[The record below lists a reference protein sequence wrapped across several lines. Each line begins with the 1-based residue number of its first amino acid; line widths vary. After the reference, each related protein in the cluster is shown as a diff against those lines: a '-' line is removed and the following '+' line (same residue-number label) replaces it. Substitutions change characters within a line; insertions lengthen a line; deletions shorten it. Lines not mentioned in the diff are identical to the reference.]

1 MPDAPVKTCLLS
13 ADECKALSL
22 DELFQ
27 RLGSSSEGLSDS
39 LAKERLLQCG
49 PNVLEEK
56 KKSAI
61 LNFLSYFWGP
71 IPWMIEFAAILSAI
85 LHHWPNLIIILI
97 LLIVNGLVGFFEEF
111 QAGNAVEALKK
122 NLALKSL
129 VKRGGSWKEIEA
141 ANVVP
146 GDIVRLRL
154 GNIIPADAKLFEG
167 DYLSVDQSA
176 LTGESLPVSKKAGD
190 LVYSGSIA
198 KQGEMQALVIATGK
212 QTFFGKTAKLVEGAG
227 AVSHFQ
233 KAVLL
238 IGHFL
243 IYLSLALALILIGV
257 QLARGASF
265 LDLVQFVIIL
275 IIASIPVAMPA
286 VLSVTMALGALRLSK
301 FKAIVTKLESIEE
314 MAGIDVLCSDKTGT
328 LTQNRLELGDPV
340 VFQNGNP
347 QTLLICA
354 ALASKE
360 ENKDPID
367 LAVLKGLKQPDLI
380 KPYRQTHFKPFD
392 PTIKR
397 TEATV
402 IAPEG
407 NTFFVTKGAPQVV
420 FSMCVQDDTLKS
432 QVIEAIDSFAQKGYR
447 TLGVA
452 SSGDGKVWH
461 FLGLL
466 TLSDPLRE
474 DSKETID
481 NAIAHGIQIKML
493 TGDNLAIA
501 KEIGQKLGLGDQIS
515 TADNIKQLGE
525 KIDQMSGFAQVFP
538 EHKYE
543 IVKLLQEKKHIV
555 AMTGDGVNDAPALKQ
570 ADVGIAVSGAT
581 DAARSAA
588 SLVLTEPGL
597 SVIIHAINEA
607 RRIFE
612 RMNSYSIYRIA
623 ETIRIMFFMTLCI
636 LIYNF
641 YPITTIMIILLALL
655 NDLPIMT
662 IVYDNTLLNEKPV
675 RWNMMRVLTVSSAL
689 GLIGIF
695 ESFLLLILAKTYL
708 NLSMDELQT
717 LIFLKLSIAGH
728 LTLFIARTRNA
739 FYLKPFPSPILFFAI
754 LGTQIFAALIVGFG
768 IFLHQLPWEFI
779 GYLWIYAV
787 VWMFIED
794 GMKLLIYRFFSR
806 RY

>member
-1 MPDAPVKTCLLS
+1 MNSCFVS
-13 ADECKALSL
+13 SEECKTLSVE
-22 DELFQ
+22 ELFH
-27 RLGSSSEGLSDS
+27 RLESSSNGLSDS
-39 LAKERLLQCG
+39 AAKERLLRCG
-49 PNVLEEK
+49 PNLLEEK
-56 KKSAI
+56 KKSV
-61 LNFLSYFWGP
+61 LLHFFSYFWGP

-85 LHHWPNLIIILI
+85 LHHWPNLIIII
-97 LLIVNGLVGFFEEF
+97 VLLIVNGLVGFFEEF
-111 QAGNAVEALKK
+111 QAGNAVEALKQ
-122 NLALKSL
+122 NLAVKSL
-129 VKRGGSWKEIEA
+129 VKRDGIWKEIEA
-141 ANVVP
+141 AALVP
-146 GDIVRLRL
+146 GDIIRLRL
-154 GNIIPADAKLFEG
+154 GNIIPADAKLIEG
-167 DYLSVDQSA
+167 DYFSVDQSA
-176 LTGESLPVSKKAGD
+176 LTGESLPVSKQCGD
-190 LVYSGSIA
+190 PVYSGSIA
-198 KQGEMQALVIATGK
+198 RQGEMVALVTATGK
-212 QTFFGKTAKLVEGAG
+212 QTFFGKTAKLVEEAG
-227 AVSHFQ
+227 TVSHFQ
-233 KAVLL
+233 KAVLQ

-243 IYLSLALALILIGV
+243 IYLSLALALLLLAM

-275 IIASIPVAMPA
+275 IVASIPVAMPA

-301 FKAIVTKLESIEE
+301 FKAIVAKLESIEE
-314 MAGIDVLCSDKTGT
+314 MAGIDILCSDKTGT

-347 QTLLICA
+347 ETLLVSA
-354 ALASKE
+354 ALASKK
-360 ENKDPID
+360 ENEDPID
-367 LAVLKGLKQPDLI
+367 LAVLKGIKNPDLL

-402 IAPEG
+402 VAPEG

-420 FSMCVQDDTLKS
+420 LALCNPENNHEILS
-432 QVIEAIDSFAQKGYR
+432 AIDSFAQKGYR

-452 SSGDGKVWH
+452 SSGDGKEWH

-466 TLSDPLRE
+466 TLSDPLRDDAKATVE
-474 DSKETID
+474 EAVS
-481 NAIAHGIQIKML
+481 HGIRIKML

-501 KEIGQKLGLGDQIS
+501 KEIAGNLGIGGKICSAEDLKKLG
-515 TADNIKQLGE
+515 GE
-525 KIDQMSGFAQVFP
+525 MDGVDGFAQVFP

-543 IVKLLQEKKHIV
+543 IVKALQEKKHIV

-570 ADVGIAVSGAT
+570 ADVGIAVSGST

-597 SVIIHAINEA
+597 SVIIRAIEEA

-612 RMNSYSIYRIA
+612 RMNSYAIYRIA

-641 YPITTIMIILLALL
+641 YPITALMIILLALL

-662 IVYDNTLLNEKPV
+662 IVYDHTLLNQTPV
-675 RWNMMRVLTVSSAL
+675 RWNMPRVLSVSSSL
-689 GLIGIF
+689 GAIGIL
-695 ESFLLLILAKTYL
+695 ESFLLIILAKTYF
-708 NLSMDELQT
+708 NLSLDELQT

-728 LTLFIARTRNA
+728 LTLFVARTRNA
-739 FYLKPFPSPILFFAI
+739 FYFPPYPSPILFTAI

-768 IFLHQLPWEFI
+768 LFLHPLPWAYI
-779 GYLWIYAV
+779 GYLWLYAV

-794 GMKLLIYRFFSR
+794 GVKLFIYKLHES
-806 RY
+806 YT